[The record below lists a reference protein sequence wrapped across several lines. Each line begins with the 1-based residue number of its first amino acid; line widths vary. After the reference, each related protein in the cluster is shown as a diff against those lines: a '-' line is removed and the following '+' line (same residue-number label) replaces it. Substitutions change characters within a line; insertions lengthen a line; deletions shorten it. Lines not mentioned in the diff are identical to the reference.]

1 VVLTAQEAKVKQQLS
16 MPVNEAGIS
25 TGAWAVYIG
34 MGSAKESD
42 YIPCETMKIQSELS
56 EVGTHTVVRAMEAEG
71 AGECAF

>member
-1 VVLTAQEAKVKQQLS
+1 
-16 MPVNEAGIS
+16 
-25 TGAWAVYIG
+25 
-34 MGSAKESD
+34 MGSAKESG